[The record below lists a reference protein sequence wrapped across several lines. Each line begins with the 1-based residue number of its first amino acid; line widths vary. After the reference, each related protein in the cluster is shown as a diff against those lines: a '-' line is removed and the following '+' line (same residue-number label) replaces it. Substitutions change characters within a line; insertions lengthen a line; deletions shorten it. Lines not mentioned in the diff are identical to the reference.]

1 MDIQLGMCD
10 SKPIA
15 VMTSHIGPGSLISR
29 PGLLSLTD
37 NQLVIDNVI

>member
-15 VMTSHIGPGSLISR
+15 IMTSQIGPSSLVSL
-29 PGLLSLTD
+29 PGLLSLAD

>member
-15 VMTSHIGPGSLISR
+15 VMTSQMGPSSLISL
-29 PGLLSLTD
+29 PGLLSLADST
-37 NQLVIDNVI
+37 LGIEYVI